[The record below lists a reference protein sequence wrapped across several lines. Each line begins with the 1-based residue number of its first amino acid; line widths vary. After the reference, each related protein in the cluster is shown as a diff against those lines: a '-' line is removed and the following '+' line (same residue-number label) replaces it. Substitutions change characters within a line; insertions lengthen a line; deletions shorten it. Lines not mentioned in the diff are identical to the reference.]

1 MLLRCTPLRYRA
13 TAQTHRHTEQSW
25 QTWRHVQVMRH
36 TWFPTCLWHPGLQTA
51 AEERQDSPF
60 SHAASHKVG
69 LRHMHRTRRSVG
81 FGMTHLLSPTQA
93 HNIKAGIHAASLRAK
108 AQVNAV
114 PTSRTHA
121 SRMSLPI
128 ETKNNRLC
136 LLLTSKL
143 LHDHWI

>member
-1 MLLRCTPLRYRA
+1 MADVASRA
-13 TAQTHRHTEQSW
+13 GHASHLVPNMPMAPRTANSCRREAGQS
-25 QTWRHVQVMRH
+25 
-36 TWFPTCLWHPGLQTA
+36 FL
-51 AEERQDSPF
+51 S
-60 SHAASHKVG
+60 ASHKIG

-81 FGMTHLLSPTQA
+81 FGPTHLVSPTQA
-93 HNIKAGIHAASLRAK
+93 HNIKAGIHAASLRAR
-108 AQVNAV
+108 AQVNAL

-128 ETKNNRLC
+128 ETKNNRVC